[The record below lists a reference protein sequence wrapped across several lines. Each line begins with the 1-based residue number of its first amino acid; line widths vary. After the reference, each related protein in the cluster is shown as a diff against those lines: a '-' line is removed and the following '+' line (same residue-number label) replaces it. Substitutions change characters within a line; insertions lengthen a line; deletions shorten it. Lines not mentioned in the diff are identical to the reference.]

1 MIVFDLVRAEK
12 VNTTLRL
19 SVVRHTTD
27 PTHAMMLLCRT
38 TTTRFIRKE

>member
-27 PTHAMMLLCRT
+27 PTHDSSGRSRRLT
-38 TTTRFIRKE
+38 